1 MAITT
6 GTTEST
12 PTTGIVAVR
21 IPRGSDAGLATDAER
36 RLTAIEG
43 VHEIS
48 IGDLRDLEPQL
59 SATVV
64 TVEVSID
71 STVPIAELRD
81 RFAASTSIDAIERL
95 DGR

>member
-1 MAITT
+1 MAITHET
-6 GTTEST
+6 IDST
-12 PTTGIVAVR
+12 KTTGIVAVR

-36 RLTAIEG
+36 RLAAIEG
-43 VHEIS
+43 VHEVS
-48 IGDLRDLEPQL
+48 IGDLHDLEPQL

-71 STVPIAELRD
+71 STVPVAELRD

-95 DGR
+95 DGG